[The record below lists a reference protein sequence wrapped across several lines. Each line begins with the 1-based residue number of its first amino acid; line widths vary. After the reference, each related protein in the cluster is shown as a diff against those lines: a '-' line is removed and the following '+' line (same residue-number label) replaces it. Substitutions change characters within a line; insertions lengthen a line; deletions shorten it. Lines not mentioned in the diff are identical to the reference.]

1 MLLAWPPIGP
11 SAPEHYTVG
20 NGVNRTP
27 LSELVATSRA
37 VAEAS
42 RRLAKI
48 DLLAALLGRVVPD
61 DVATA
66 VAYLSGSTGTSK
78 LGVGAA
84 AIRAGRDVPPADQP
98 GLAIADVRATLSE
111 VAAVSGAGAIRRR
124 VELLRGLFSRATAD
138 EQEFL
143 VRLLFGELRQGALEG
158 VLLDAVARAA
168 GVPAPL
174 VRRAAM
180 LAGDL
185 GPVAAAALAGG
196 AAALDRFTLRVLQ
209 PVQPMLADT
218 ADAIGEA
225 MASLGDASLEYK
237 LDGARIQVHKA
248 GDEVVVFSRAL
259 NAVTDAVPEV
269 VEAVRRL
276 PADTIILD
284 GEVLALKPDGTPHR
298 FQDTMRRFGRRLDV
312 ATLRES
318 MPLQPY
324 FFDVLHLDGHDTLDL
339 PQAERFDAMAS
350 ALPEAL
356 VIPHRRAASA
366 EQAEAFLDEALARG
380 HEGVM
385 AKSPAAPYA
394 AGSRGSAWLK
404 VKAVRTLDLVV
415 LAAEWGSGR
424 RTGWLSNLHL
434 GARDPATGGFVMLG
448 KTFKGLTD
456 ELLTWQTSALLAR
469 EVGRDAYTVYVRP
482 ELVVEI
488 AFNDVQT
495 SPHYPG
501 GLALRFAR
509 VKRYRPDK
517 TAIEADT
524 IDAVRRIHQGG

>member
-1 MLLAWPPIGP
+1 
-11 SAPEHYTVG
+11 VG
-20 NGVNRTP
+20 NCVKGTA
-27 LSELVATSRA
+27 LSALVATSRA
-37 VAEAS
+37 VADTS

-48 DLLAALLGRVVPD
+48 DLLASWLSQVAPD
-61 DVATA
+61 DVATV
-66 VAYLSGSTGTSK
+66 VAYLSGSTGGGR

-84 AIRAGRDVPPADQP
+84 AIRASRDVAPAEAAS
-98 GLAIADVRATLSE
+98 LVIADVRDTLAE
-111 VAAVSGAGAIRRR
+111 VARVAGGGAVARR
-124 VELLRGLFSRATAD
+124 VELLRALFGRATED
-138 EQEFL
+138 EQRFL

-158 VLLDAVARAA
+158 VLVDAVAKAA
-168 GVPAPL
+168 GLPASS

-185 GPVAAAALAGG
+185 GPVAAAALTGG
-196 AAALDRFTLRVLQ
+196 AGALDRFALRVLQ

-218 ADAIGEA
+218 ADHVNDALSALGEA
-225 MASLGDASLEYK
+225 ALEYK

-269 VEAVRRL
+269 VDAVRAF
-276 PADTIILD
+276 PADTLILD
-284 GEVLALKPDGTPHR
+284 GEVLALKPDGAPHR

-312 ATLRES
+312 ARLREAL
-318 MPLQPY
+318 PLQPY
-324 FFDVLHLDGHDTLDL
+324 FFDLLHLDGRDTLDL
-339 PQAERFDAMAS
+339 PQSERFEALTS
-350 ALPEAL
+350 ALPGGL
-356 VIPHRRAASA
+356 VIPHCRTASPGEA
-366 EQAEAFLDEALARG
+366 GAFLDEALARG

-385 AKSPAAPYA
+385 VKAPGAPYA

-434 GARDPATGGFVMLG
+434 GALDPATGGFVMLG

-456 ELLTWQTSALLAR
+456 EMLAWQTEALLSR

-509 VKRYRPDK
+509 VRRYRSDK
-517 TAIEADT
+517 TAAEADT
-524 IDAVRRIHQGG
+524 IDAVRRIHGGG